1 MTQIARLLRR
11 LWPFL
16 PAEAR
21 RFLIGYSV
29 ISALLSIVDVVALL
43 ALAVVL
49 AAAVAGS
56 GLALPLI
63 GVLPGDAIVWLIL
76 ILSAVVILKSAANL
90 WLTWISTRRFSA
102 LEVEVGATL
111 LAAYLRAPWTDRL
124 ARSNA
129 EVVQLANGVGQVIS
143 GFLLPVTTVPGMLV
157 TSVGVVVVIFVAQP
171 VTAIVALVYLGGIAA
186 LQYFVLGGR
195 TRQAARVARDS
206 QIRVARLVGGMVG
219 ALKEITLRDKIDESE
234 AVVRKQREL
243 LARAR
248 ANSNFLAGVPRFV
261 FDSAV
266 IGGFLLTG
274 GAAYVMDPD
283 HSVDAMVA
291 AVALFGIAGFRLVPA
306 LTGFQTVV
314 TRTVSTGSFVDL
326 MISDIERA
334 EVYRAGQENLGDR
347 PLPADPR
354 ELLLTDVGFT
364 FPDARTPAVRDIT
377 LRLRMG
383 ETLGIAGRSGAGK
396 STLIDMLLGLLSPTT
411 GRITIDDEPLDE
423 VLADWRSRVGYVPQ
437 EVSLFAGTIA
447 QNIALVWDDSF
458 DIQRVERAARRAQL
472 WEVIGQREGGIHSQ
486 IADGGMSLSGGQRQR
501 IGIARA
507 LYTDPLVLVLDE
519 ATSALDVRTEAA
531 VTDAIRELHGEV
543 TVIAVAHR
551 LSTIQGFDQVAHMR
565 DGRIV
570 SLGTFDE
577 LVATDEDFA
586 HQAMLAGLTGTDND
600 V

>member
-1 MTQIARLLRR
+1 MTQIVRLLRR

-16 PAEAR
+16 PAQSR
-21 RFLIGYSV
+21 RFLIGYSIV
-29 ISALLSIVDVVALL
+29 SALLSIVDVVALL

-49 AAAVAGS
+49 AAAVAGTD
-56 GLALPLI
+56 LALPLI
-63 GVLPGDAIVWLIL
+63 GVIPGDAIVWLIL

-90 WLTWISTRRFSA
+90 WLTWIATRRFSS

-124 ARSNA
+124 ARTNA

-143 GFLLPVTTVPGMLV
+143 GFLLPVTTVPGMLM

-171 VTAIVALVYLGGIAA
+171 ATAVVALVYLGGIAA

-219 ALKEITLRDKIDESE
+219 ALKEITLRDKIDEAES
-234 AVVRKQREL
+234 VVRRQRDL

-274 GAAYVMDPD
+274 GAAYLMDPE
-283 HSVDAMVA
+283 HSVEAMVG

-306 LTGFQTVV
+306 LTGFQTVI

-326 MISDIERA
+326 MISDMEKA
-334 EVYRAGQENLGDR
+334 EDYRAAQEHLGDK
-347 PLPADPR
+347 PLPSEPR
-354 ELLLTDVGFT
+354 ELLLENVGFT
-364 FPDARTPAVRDIT
+364 FPDAQEPAVRDVT
-377 LRLRMG
+377 LRIRMG

-396 STLIDMLLGLLSPTT
+396 STLIDLLLGLLSPTS
-411 GRITIDDEPLDE
+411 GRILVDGEPLDE

-458 DIQRVERAARRAQL
+458 DVERVERAARRAQL
-472 WEVIGQREGGIHSQ
+472 WDVIGQREGGIHSQ

-507 LYTDPLVLVLDE
+507 LYADPLVLVLDE

-531 VTDAIRELHGEV
+531 VTRAIQELHGEV

-551 LSTIQGFDQVAHMR
+551 LSTIQGFDQIAHMR

-577 LVATDEDFA
+577 LIAADDDFA
-586 HQAMLAGLTGTDND
+586 HQAALAGLAEKHDRG
-600 V
+600 

>member
-1 MTQIARLLRR
+1 MTQIVRLLRR

-16 PAEAR
+16 PHEAR
-21 RFLIGYSV
+21 RFLVGYSV
-29 ISALLSIVDVVALL
+29 VSALLSIVDVVALL

-49 AAAVAGS
+49 ASAVAGGDLS
-56 GLALPLI
+56 LPVI
-63 GVLPGDAIVWLIL
+63 GVIPGDAVIWLIL
-76 ILSAVVILKSAANL
+76 LLSAVVILKSAANL
-90 WLTWISTRRFSA
+90 WLTWVATRRFSS

-143 GFLLPVTTVPGMLV
+143 GFLLPVTTVPGMLM
-157 TSVGVVVVIFVAQP
+157 TSIGVVVVIFVAQP
-171 VTAIVALVYLGGIAA
+171 ITAVVALVYLGGIAA

-234 AVVRKQREL
+234 AVVRKQRDL

-274 GAAYVMDPD
+274 GAAFLAGGG
-283 HSVDAMVA
+283 VDAMVG

-326 MISDIERA
+326 MISDMEKA
-334 EVYRAGQENLGDR
+334 EGYRAAQEHLGDK
-347 PLPADPR
+347 PLPSEPR
-354 ELLLTDVGFT
+354 ELILTNVGFT
-364 FPDARTPAVRDIT
+364 FPDAQEPAVRDVT
-377 LRLRMG
+377 LRMRMG

-396 STLIDMLLGLLSPTT
+396 STLIDLLLGLLSPTT
-411 GRITIDDEPLDE
+411 GHIAVDGEPLDE

-458 DIQRVERAARRAQL
+458 DIERVERAARRAQL
-472 WEVIGQREGGIHSQ
+472 WDVIGQREGGIHSQ

-501 IGIARA
+501 LGIARA

-531 VTDAIRELHGEV
+531 VTKAIQELHGEV

-551 LSTIQGFDQVAHMR
+551 LSTIQGFDQIAHMR

-586 HQAMLAGLTGTDND
+586 HQAALAGLAGKDD
-600 V
+600 RG

>member
-1 MTQIARLLRR
+1 MTQIVRLLRR

-16 PAEAR
+16 PHEAR
-21 RFLIGYSV
+21 RFLVGYSV
-29 ISALLSIVDVVALL
+29 VSALLSIVDVVALL

-49 AAAVAGS
+49 ASAVAGGDLS
-56 GLALPLI
+56 LPVI
-63 GVLPGDAIVWLIL
+63 GVIPGDAVIWLIL
-76 ILSAVVILKSAANL
+76 LLSAVVILKSAANL
-90 WLTWISTRRFSA
+90 WLTWVATRRFSS

-143 GFLLPVTTVPGMLV
+143 GFLLPVTTVPGMLM
-157 TSVGVVVVIFVAQP
+157 TSIGVVVVIFVAQP
-171 VTAIVALVYLGGIAA
+171 ITAVVALVYLGGIAA

-234 AVVRKQREL
+234 AVVRKQRDL

-274 GAAYVMDPD
+274 GAAFLAGGG
-283 HSVDAMVA
+283 VDAMVG

-326 MISDIERA
+326 MISDMEKA
-334 EVYRAGQENLGDR
+334 EGYRAAQEHLGDK
-347 PLPADPR
+347 PLPSEPR
-354 ELLLTDVGFT
+354 ELILTNVGFT
-364 FPDARTPAVRDIT
+364 FPDAQEPAVRDVT
-377 LRLRMG
+377 LRMRMG

-396 STLIDMLLGLLSPTT
+396 STLIDLLLGLLSPTT
-411 GRITIDDEPLDE
+411 GHIAVDGEPLDE

-458 DIQRVERAARRAQL
+458 DIARVERAARRAQL
-472 WEVIGQREGGIHSQ
+472 WDVIGQREGGIHSQ

-501 IGIARA
+501 LGIARA

-531 VTDAIRELHGEV
+531 VTKAIQELHGEV

-551 LSTIQGFDQVAHMR
+551 LSTIQGFDQIAHMR

-586 HQAMLAGLTGTDND
+586 HQAALAGLAGKDD
-600 V
+600 RG

>member
-1 MTQIARLLRR
+1 MTQIVRLLRR

-16 PAEAR
+16 PHEAR
-21 RFLIGYSV
+21 RFLVGYSV
-29 ISALLSIVDVVALL
+29 VSALLSIVDVVALL

-49 AAAVAGS
+49 ASAVAGGDLS
-56 GLALPLI
+56 LPVI
-63 GVLPGDAIVWLIL
+63 GVIPGDAVIWLIL
-76 ILSAVVILKSAANL
+76 LLSAVVILKSAANL
-90 WLTWISTRRFSA
+90 WLTWVATRRFSS

-143 GFLLPVTTVPGMLV
+143 GFLLPVTTVPGMLM
-157 TSVGVVVVIFVAQP
+157 TSIGVVVVIFVAQP
-171 VTAIVALVYLGGIAA
+171 ITAVVALVYLGGIAA

-234 AVVRKQREL
+234 AVVRKQRDL

-274 GAAYVMDPD
+274 GAAFLAGGG
-283 HSVDAMVA
+283 VDAMVG

-326 MISDIERA
+326 MISDMEKA
-334 EVYRAGQENLGDR
+334 EGYRAAQEHLGDK
-347 PLPADPR
+347 PLPSEPR
-354 ELLLTDVGFT
+354 ELILTNVGFT
-364 FPDARTPAVRDIT
+364 FPDAQEPAVRDVT
-377 LRLRMG
+377 LRMRMG

-396 STLIDMLLGLLSPTT
+396 STLIDLLLGLLSPTT
-411 GRITIDDEPLDE
+411 GHIAVDGEPLDE

-458 DIQRVERAARRAQL
+458 DIERVERAARRAQL
-472 WEVIGQREGGIHSQ
+472 WDVIGQREGGIHSQ

-501 IGIARA
+501 LGIARA

-531 VTDAIRELHGEV
+531 VTKAIQELHGEV

-551 LSTIQGFDQVAHMR
+551 LSTIQGFDQIAHMR

-586 HQAMLAGLTGTDND
+586 HQAALAGLAGKDD
-600 V
+600 RA

>member
-1 MTQIARLLRR
+1 MTQIVVLLRR

-16 PAEAR
+16 PHEAR
-21 RFLIGYSV
+21 RFLVGYSLV
-29 ISALLSIVDVVALL
+29 SAVLSIVDVVALML
-43 ALAVVL
+43 LAVVL
-49 AAAVAGS
+49 ASAVSGGS
-56 GLALPLI
+56 MTLPLI
-63 GVLPGDAIVWLIL
+63 GAIPADALIWMIL
-76 ILSAVVILKSAANL
+76 VLSAVVILKSAANL
-90 WLTWISTRRFSA
+90 WLTWVATRRFAS

-129 EVVQLANGVGQVIS
+129 EVVQLANGVGQVVS
-143 GFLLPVTTVPGMLV
+143 GFLLPVTTVPGMLM
-157 TSVGVVVVIFVAQP
+157 TSLGVVIVIFVAQP
-171 VTAIVALVYLGGIAA
+171 VTAVVALVYLGGIAA
-186 LQYFVLGGR
+186 LQYFVLGGK

-219 ALKEITLRDKIDESE
+219 ALKEITLRDKVDESE
-234 AVVRKQREL
+234 AVVRKQRTL

-274 GAAYVMDPD
+274 GAAYLAGGG
-283 HSVDAMVA
+283 VDAMVA

-306 LTGFQTVV
+306 LTGFQSVI
-314 TRTVSTGSFVDL
+314 TRTVSTGPLVDL
-326 MISDIERA
+326 MITDIEKS
-334 EVYRAGQENLGDR
+334 EEYRAAQEHLGDR
-347 PLPADPR
+347 PLPAAPR
-354 ELLLTDVGFT
+354 ELTLSDVGFT
-364 FPDARTPAVRDIT
+364 FPDAQEPAVRDVT
-377 LRLRMG
+377 LTVRMG

-396 STLIDMLLGLLSPTT
+396 STLIDLLLGLLSPTS
-411 GRITIDDEPLDE
+411 GRITLDGEPLEE

-458 DIQRVERAARRAQL
+458 DPERVERAARRAQL
-472 WEVIGQREGGIHSQ
+472 WDVIEQRSGGIHSD
-486 IADGGMSLSGGQRQR
+486 IADGGASLSGGQRQR
-501 IGIARA
+501 LGIARA

-531 VTDAIRELHGEV
+531 VTSAIRELHGEV

-551 LSTIQGFDQVAHMR
+551 LSTIQGFDQIAHMR

-570 SLGTFDE
+570 SLGTFE
-577 LVATDEDFA
+577 QLVATDEDFA
-586 HQAMLAGLTGTDND
+586 HQAALAGLARKDDDG
-600 V
+600 

>member
-1 MTQIARLLRR
+1 VTQIIRLLRR

-29 ISALLSIVDVVALL
+29 VSAVLSIVDVVALL

-49 AAAVAGS
+49 ASAIAG
-56 GLALPLI
+56 GDFTLPII
-63 GVLPGDAIVWLIL
+63 GVIPADAVIWLIL

-90 WLTWISTRRFSA
+90 WLTWIATRRFAS

-129 EVVQLANGVGQVIS
+129 EVVQLANGVGQVVS
-143 GFLLPVTTVPGMLV
+143 GFLLPVTTVPGMLM
-157 TSVGVVVVIFVAQP
+157 TSIGVVVVIFVAQP
-171 VTAIVALVYLGGIAA
+171 VTAVVALVYLGGIAA

-234 AVVRKQREL
+234 AVVRKQRDL

-274 GAAYVMDPD
+274 GAAYLMDPD
-283 HSVDAMVA
+283 RGVEAMVG

-326 MISDIERA
+326 MISDMEKA
-334 EVYRAGQENLGDR
+334 EEYRAAQEHLGDK
-347 PLPADPR
+347 PIPDEPR
-354 ELLLTDVGFT
+354 ALVLTDVGFT
-364 FPDARTPAVRDIT
+364 FPDAQEPAVRDVT
-377 LRLRMG
+377 LRIPLG
-383 ETLGIAGRSGAGK
+383 QSLGIVGRSGAGK
-396 STLIDMLLGLLSPTT
+396 STLIDLLLGLLAPTK
-411 GRITIDDEPLDE
+411 GRIAVDGEPLDD

-458 DIQRVERAARRAQL
+458 DVARVERAARRAQL
-472 WEVIGQREGGIHSQ
+472 WDVIGQREGGIHSQ

-501 IGIARA
+501 LGIARA

-531 VTDAIRELHGEV
+531 VTQAIHELHGEV

-551 LSTIQGFDQVAHMR
+551 LSTIQGFDQIAHMR

-577 LVATDEDFA
+577 LVATDDDFA
-586 HQAMLAGLTGTDND
+586 HQATLAGLAGKEDRA
-600 V
+600 